1 MSCLRKGPSPIYV
14 KSGKLGPW
22 SGAMKRSSQ
31 NLPKTLAPC
40 GLDCA
45 LCPDYK
51 DYQDGFS
58 ITSERMRALLRQHRF
73 AARVATEHARFD
85 LREFKKGLDWF
96 ARQKN
101 LCTGCLKGPKPT
113 RSALLPGCDPGCPI
127 RACAGDRGIQVCS
140 ACPDFPC
147 FRSCYSRRGLAN
159 LRRRFDRRHSGNV
172 HS

>member
-1 MSCLRKGPSPIYV
+1 
-14 KSGKLGPW
+14 
-22 SGAMKRSSQ
+22 MKRSSQ

-45 LCPDYK
+45 LCPDYN

-101 LCTGCLKGPKPT
+101 LCTGCLRGPKPT

-159 LRRRFDRRHSGNV
+159 LRRGFDRRHSGNV